1 MNKGL
6 FLAIAFGALALWG
19 LFLSL
24 SGQGETLGPWVF
36 QPPPPRTAPVSA
48 EDQQDIS
55 RIAFDGRDLWLLTV
69 SGRLWRV
76 GPASKQAVQV
86 PLAAAAEGMCAAGG
100 QVVAVTEAPDRRS
113 WRLDRF
119 GQASQTPLQ
128 IAKSP
133 GEHFAGMACE
143 PSGAVIVSSYRLLIS
158 GRNGT
163 QAIQLQGQIPL
174 RSENSVL
181 ATEDAVWVGSN
192 IGEFG
197 GGLRRI
203 DRKTGKVEVIH
214 RNLSRALCGGPLNTE
229 CDPVTALAPR
239 PGRPDCVLASI
250 GLVHMSSRGRLVEVC
265 GQEPRRLMVHPCPEQ
280 PKGWRRTPG
289 DDEPA
294 CSAAI
299 FGLVQTGR
307 RLVAVSNLGL
317 MDIAQDGAHVMA
329 PLPRFE
335 TFGPFQLS
343 FHDPDYVLAL
353 TEANGRFS
361 LSGQTPLI
369 TGRR

>member
-19 LFLSL
+19 LFFSL

-36 QPPPPRTAPVSA
+36 QPPPPRTAPASA
-48 EDQQDIS
+48 EEQQHIS

-69 SGRLWRV
+69 TGRIWRV
-76 GPASKQAVQV
+76 SEASRQVMEV
-86 PLAAAAEGMCAAGG
+86 PLPGPVIGLCAGDG
-100 QVVAVTEAPDRRS
+100 QVLAITETSGHRN
-113 WRLDRF
+113 WRLHRF
-119 GQASQTPLQ
+119 PQGAHQALL
-128 IAKSP
+128 IGKSP
-133 GEHFAGMACE
+133 DEHLAGLACE
-143 PSGAVIVSSYRLLIS
+143 PSTSVLVSSKRLLLM
-158 GRNGT
+158 RHDDT
-163 QAIQLQGQIPL
+163 QSIPLEGQIPL
-174 RSENSVL
+174 RAENSVL
-181 ATEDAVWVGSN
+181 ATDQAVWVGSN

-214 RNLSRALCGGPLNTE
+214 RNLSGALCGGPLNTE

-265 GQEPRRLMVHPCPEQ
+265 GRAPRRLMVHPCPEQ
-280 PKGWRRTPG
+280 PKGWGRIPG
-289 DDEPA
+289 DDEPP

-299 FGLVQTGR
+299 FGLVQTGGQ
-307 RLVAVSNLGL
+307 LVAVSNLGL
-317 MDIAQDGAHVMA
+317 MDIAQDGAHVVA

-343 FHDPDYVLAL
+343 FQDPDYVLAL